1 MNTNLLHN
9 IINTLI
15 AAIPALALFDWT
27 PFFSEAVSLKIV
39 GLLGLAKILI
49 NTWRDGP
56 AGMMK
61 PQPPVGWQPADDHAR
76 KGDCR

>member
-56 AGMMK
+56 AGMVK
-61 PQPPVGWQPADDHAR
+61 PQPPIKRRPRDSATGEGGCQ
-76 KGDCR
+76 

>member
-56 AGMMK
+56 VGMVR
-61 PQPPVGWQPADDHAR
+61 PQPPIDRGLCRGQAAE
-76 KGDCR
+76 GDCQ